1 MKSKYKALSGNK
13 STAWKGYEEMPSRY
27 FSRLISRHKKHKYVE
42 FNITLKYLW
51 ELFTIQERRCALSNI
66 ELSLDSI
73 NFTASLDRIDSTK
86 GYIIGNVQWLHK
98 DINFMKNNLPLNVF
112 LEWMKLITLNNSR

>member
-1 MKSKYKALSGNK
+1 MRKCLVG
-13 STAWKGYEEMPSRY
+13 
-27 FSRLISRHKKHKYVE
+27 ISRHKKHKYVE